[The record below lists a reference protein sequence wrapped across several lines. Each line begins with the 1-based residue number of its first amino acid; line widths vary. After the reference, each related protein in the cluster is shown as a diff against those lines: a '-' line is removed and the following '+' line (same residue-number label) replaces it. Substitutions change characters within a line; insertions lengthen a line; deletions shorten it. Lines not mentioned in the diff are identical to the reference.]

1 MIDKRTIK
9 KQHSEIDEK
18 LKSLSDTEIMLEFS
32 RLLTSIYP
40 HLVKTQNHC
49 YDSFDDI
56 SENLYF
62 NFVHSTFSG
71 KYGSVID
78 RQETHKYGFSLHS
91 YRHINH
97 ISIIPKY
104 FPFTCDSSQGQL
116 TFQDKHDLDDK
127 EFVFIL
133 FGDKHNYLSG
143 DSHQI
148 DVGTVNFD
156 FVNFVIV
163 DRKSGLNFRNQD
175 SFWIDKNLIDFELVL
190 EDFDKA
196 EHEFYKADTYADCKN
211 GSL

>member
-49 YDSFDDI
+49 YDPFDDI
-56 SENLYF
+56 SESLYF

-71 KYGSVID
+71 KYGCVID
-78 RQETHKYGFSLHS
+78 RQETQKYGFSLHC

-97 ISIIPKY
+97 ISIIPKN

-116 TFQDKHDLDDK
+116 TFKDKQELEDK
-127 EFVFIL
+127 EFVFIQ

-143 DSHQI
+143 DSDQVDI
-148 DVGTVNFD
+148 DTVNFD

-163 DRKSGLNFRNQD
+163 DRKSGLNFRNLD
-175 SFWIDKNLIDFELVL
+175 SVWIDKNLVDFELVL

-196 EHEFYKADTYADCKN
+196 EHEFYKADTYAD
-211 GSL
+211 